1 MTWKCLLP
9 HSSPDS
15 DDTFP
20 GEEPEE
26 EFSMRD
32 DQFLVSDRSENKF
45 YGTLHGGSTGGSGV
59 AAAVG
64 PGLGHIGRR
73 LQASPANRISPLYS
87 KPSLIRISEA
97 KDSPKGQKT

>member
-1 MTWKCLLP
+1 VGRTLRKWSWLTIRHCLTLQCVFLR
-9 HSSPDS
+9 SSPDS

-26 EFSMRD
+26 DLFMRD

-64 PGLGHIGRR
+64 PSLGYIGRK
-73 LQASPANRISPLYS
+73 LQVSGDPRV
-87 KPSLIRISEA
+87 EA
-97 KDSPKGQKT
+97 G